1 MRREETKPNEVRV
14 PSVVALTTVRT
25 KSGAGRYTAVLRTP
39 EWATE
44 QTEHSW
50 LGSLELSVWTW
61 TAWTM
66 PVKVTSRIQI
76 KVRPADT
83 PLRDLC
89 LNEIKRD
96 YLLQHRISATR
107 KVRR

>member
-25 KSGAGRYTAVLRTP
+25 KSGAGRYTEVLRTP

-50 LGSLELSVWTW
+50 PGSLELSVWTW

-66 PVKVTSRIQI
+66 PVKVTSRIHN
-76 KVRPADT
+76 KDRAAMDVS
-83 PLRDLC
+83 LRDLYPH
-89 LNEIKRD
+89 EINRNAPFRP
-96 YLLQHRISATR
+96 QP
-107 KVRR
+107 